1 MKNSGLNF
9 KDKGKGLVA
18 LLLIPSLISCAATK
32 KPQIALQLMKPL
44 KYEETI
50 KESINTNNYENQIT
64 AHYNVN
70 EYQNNNPKDIEKK
83 IIERI
88 KLPNDK
94 DLNNKSRINTERIL
108 LGCVIAGQAGDYIT
122 TKNKLDK
129 GGREINPLIG
139 SHPSNETLLLIK
151 AGTIGIVYGLGQLFP
166 SHRKK
171 IYALGCGLG
180 LFSIGFNLSPLSE

>member
-9 KDKGKGLVA
+9 KDKIKSLA
-18 LLLIPSLISCAATK
+18 TLLLIPSLISCATAK
-32 KPQIALQLMKPL
+32 KPQIALQLIEPI

-50 KESINTNNYENQIT
+50 KENINKNNYENRIT
-64 AHYNVN
+64 TQYNIN
-70 EYQNNNPKDIEKK
+70 EFLNNNPKDIEKK

-94 DLNNKSRINTERIL
+94 DLDNESHTKTERIL
-108 LGCVIAGQAGDYIT
+108 LGCVIVSQAGDYIT

-129 GGREINPLIG
+129 GGREINPLIS

-151 AGTIGIVYGLGQLFP
+151 AGTIGIAYGFGQLFP

-171 IYALGCGLG
+171 IYTLGCGLG
-180 LFSIGFNLSPLSE
+180 LFSIGFNLSSLSE